1 MMMCQLESTASPS
14 KRLSYRQAQA
24 AKILTAERM
33 GRSPSCVEY
42 AGEIMKGFTVSPMHM
57 AAVEREAT
65 RFHED
70 VRVDEALMRDANE
83 VLMSVLAE
91 FGFV

>member
-1 MMMCQLESTASPS
+1 
-14 KRLSYRQAQA
+14 
-24 AKILTAERM
+24 
-33 GRSPSCVEY
+33 
-42 AGEIMKGFTVSPMHM
+42 MHM